1 MSVSKLKWTAATRE
15 QLHHFGTTHGKDPV
29 GAHALPTP
37 SDAWAQ
43 IHALTATS
51 RVTASPSLSDALA
64 RLQQEFSAD
73 EPPAVDA
80 AFELHRVA
88 YVLGQ
93 CSTGRESARF
103 ADWAPERA
111 VAALLVRGEATSVLD
126 VLVGSAPFWIN
137 TGSVWSND
145 VETRT
150 LALSDQPPS
159 RFAEPP
165 PSFRLSET
173 FGIWRDGLW
182 WALRMHVDALDDAA
196 FAAANAAAHAARRG
210 LAGEASLNARARIA
224 LAYARDPSHASEE
237 LSRPWPEGVDVG
249 DVAVSLLL
257 ASPTIESARRS
268 VDYFSTYAGATIS
281 LVAYDLIET
290 FGESAAPALTAAC
303 ASLEARKMNAGLR
316 KSLLKPLQGALK
328 LIGG

>member
-1 MSVSKLKWTAATRE
+1 
-15 QLHHFGTTHGKDPV
+15 
-29 GAHALPTP
+29 
-37 SDAWAQ
+37 
-43 IHALTATS
+43 
-51 RVTASPSLSDALA
+51 
-64 RLQQEFSAD
+64 
-73 EPPAVDA
+73 
-80 AFELHRVA
+80 VA

-93 CSTGRESARF
+93 CATGRESSRF

-111 VAALLVRGEATSVLD
+111 VAALLSRGDEKSVLA

-137 TGSVWSND
+137 TGSSWSDD

-150 LALSDQPPS
+150 LELSDVPPPE
-159 RFAEPP
+159 FAEPP

-182 WALRMHVDALDDAA
+182 WALRMHVDSLDAAA

-210 LAGEASLNARARIA
+210 LEGEGSIDARARIA

-237 LSRPWPEGVDVG
+237 LSRPWPEGLDAS

-257 ASPTIESARRS
+257 ASPTIEAARRS
-268 VDYFSTYAGATIS
+268 VEYVTIYAGATLS
-281 LVAYDLIET
+281 LVAYDLVET
-290 FGESAAPALTAAC
+290 FGESAAPALTSAC